1 VQHFTNSIRN
11 LSYRGQWR
19 APGWSCSRA
28 LKWLKIYRPKV
39 EMAAKRLPLRRN
51 AAIHASVSLC
61 THAEELRGNLG
72 IMISD

>member
-1 VQHFTNSIRN
+1 
-11 LSYRGQWR
+11 
-19 APGWSCSRA
+19 
-28 LKWLKIYRPKV
+28 LKIYRPKV